1 MDLKPIRT
9 GAEHAEVLAD
19 IMNRTRPLSVALIR
33 RLCAD
38 LRLPADVPMQPYALR
53 DSSAA

>member
-19 IMNRTRPLSVALIR
+19 IMNRTRPLSMAMIR